1 MGKYRT
7 LLDQKDY
14 LNMNIG
20 DMIRSVDLSG
30 KSKYVELFTKLL
42 EDKFNRI
49 GESANEFISELE
61 YSNCV
66 TNSEL
71 IKLKESNTLGVS
83 FIFRLITDFYSW
95 RESKE
100 LFKFMSFVEN
110 NKIKVDISEIRQMS
124 DVTFY
129 VQLAELSL
137 EDKEIME
144 YIIKDYEDDEWLIVR
159 PLSHLA
165 SRKYGAGSKWCTA
178 ATNDSHTFYDY
189 TSSGCLIY
197 IIKKTENFKVAAY
210 KRLHDGLSFWNQI
223 DNRIDSIESGLPF
236 EILSKVKTIINKGEC
251 NYDLLSDDQ
260 KDKVSMKTV
269 GIKAAEFSIA
279 PPENPLSAYNGANIV
294 VNTAAITF
302 NDTYDQPVQERVT
315 W

>member
-7 LLDQKDY
+7 LLEQKDY

-49 GESANEFISELE
+49 GESANEFIGELE
-61 YSNCV
+61 FSSCV

-71 IKLKESNTLGVS
+71 SKLKESNSLGVS
-83 FIFRLITDFYSW
+83 FILRLFTDFYSW
-95 RESKE
+95 RESKD

-110 NKIKVDISEIRQMS
+110 NKIKVDVSEIRQMS
-124 DVTFY
+124 DVSFY

-236 EILSKVKTIINKGEC
+236 EILSKVKTIIDKGEC
-251 NYDLLSDDQ
+251 NFDLLSDKQ
-260 KDKVSMKTV
+260 KDRVSMNTV
-269 GIKAAEFSIA
+269 GAKLYPTEELSIA
-279 PPENPLSAYNGANIV
+279 PPENPLSAYNGGEI
-294 VNTAAITF
+294 AI
-302 NDTYDQPVQERVT
+302 NYTYDQPVQERVT